1 MRPSSRERTPA
12 THALFKEE
20 RPLAATAPATEL
32 QQRRERTPA
41 THGLFKEERPLKEDT
56 YILV

>member
-20 RPLAATAPATEL
+20 RPL
-32 QQRRERTPA
+32 
-41 THGLFKEERPLKEDT
+41 KEDT
-56 YILV
+56 YILVRLDASTHIVELQQRLQQSCNSASIYILV